1 MSHTIPPKTFRE
13 WTGSVVGWQ
22 GLLAPEIMEVLE
34 ASPSK
39 PSVSSVVL
47 MISGE
52 AELFFFKRERD
63 KWKPTLPVLLDL
75 PHCAAYVTEST
86 LCSTQAGSRWGK
98 QTGQSTSRSHPEV
111 KPQRQLLFNIACRTG
126 IGSVQP
132 PPPPPGG
139 SSRFQCCASL
149 KQPHLELCQV
159 GHLFES
165 LCHSLYHGR
174 LRLVRQIGGKCL
186 PCCETEKHSP
196 IVAQKKRER
205 SALSPVV
212 NLIMQPP
219 QQEQQQRAVRLRTD
233 AAVPRC
239 GWKAGLSPPS

>member
-1 MSHTIPPKTFRE
+1 M
-13 WTGSVVGWQ
+13 
-22 GLLAPEIMEVLE
+22 
-34 ASPSK
+34 
-39 PSVSSVVL
+39 
-47 MISGE
+47 
-52 AELFFFKRERD
+52 
-63 KWKPTLPVLLDL
+63 
-75 PHCAAYVTEST
+75 
-86 LCSTQAGSRWGK
+86 
-98 QTGQSTSRSHPEV
+98 
-111 KPQRQLLFNIACRTG
+111 
-126 IGSVQP
+126 
-132 PPPPPGG
+132 
-139 SSRFQCCASL
+139 
-149 KQPHLELCQV
+149 

-219 QQEQQQRAVRLRTD
+219 QQQQQQRAVRLRTD

-239 GWKAGLSPPS
+239 GWKAGLSPPSWKLHILQSRLCARFKCSQTACKTNPAGTTPTVPSPSHTLTFVGVTVQHLNTSQAWWHDLFFPKGITVYGCLSLYGV

>member
-1 MSHTIPPKTFRE
+1 M
-13 WTGSVVGWQ
+13 
-22 GLLAPEIMEVLE
+22 
-34 ASPSK
+34 
-39 PSVSSVVL
+39 
-47 MISGE
+47 
-52 AELFFFKRERD
+52 
-63 KWKPTLPVLLDL
+63 
-75 PHCAAYVTEST
+75 
-86 LCSTQAGSRWGK
+86 
-98 QTGQSTSRSHPEV
+98 
-111 KPQRQLLFNIACRTG
+111 
-126 IGSVQP
+126 
-132 PPPPPGG
+132 
-139 SSRFQCCASL
+139 
-149 KQPHLELCQV
+149 

-219 QQEQQQRAVRLRTD
+219 QQQQQQRAVRLRTD

-239 GWKAGLSPPS
+239 GWKAGLSPPSWKLHILQSRLCARFKCSQTACKTNISEPRRQYRALLTHSHSSVWPCSIWTPARPGDTISIFPRGLQCMAACLYMEFKTHWISPSWST